1 MAAAEQALRARRVEM
16 DRLRTKALD
25 ESVSLYERA
34 RAVVDRL
41 HLVDEVLSEQL
52 RELDEPDGRQKGA

>member
-34 RAVVDRL
+34 RAVGDRL